1 MVTPPERLTI
11 MSTLVEERPPAPARA
26 PLVPRLL
33 RATGPSTGAIAGIIV
48 LCAVLGLT
56 QPIFFTVG
64 NFTNLISANSA
75 VLVLSVGT
83 TFVLLAGGLDLSVVA
98 AGAATGVAFCLMLQ
112 SGFGTL
118 PTALA
123 TLIIGSLFGALN
135 GALINFG
142 RIPFLVVTLGTASV
156 FGSLAL
162 VVSDGKTINVFD
174 VPGFQ
179 PIYSFMLDS
188 IVGIPLLLILD
199 VILVV
204 IAALVLKYT
213 TFGRAVFAIGSNREA
228 ARLNGINV
236 QMTSL
241 LVYLISGLSAA
252 LASIIQVG
260 RLTGAAPTFDGTLLL
275 TVLAAVLIGGT
286 AYSGGEGSV
295 LGTVIGVF
303 FLGIIQNGL
312 TLTNVSSFWRGAV
325 NGTVLILAVAL
336 GVARDRGV
344 FRRKKRSGA

>member
-1 MVTPPERLTI
+1 MTI
-11 MSTLVEERPPAPARA
+11 HVDERPLAPARA
-26 PLVPRLL
+26 PLISRLL
-33 RATGPSTGAIAGIIV
+33 RATGPSTGAIAGIVV
-48 LCAVLGLT
+48 LCIALGFT

-75 VLVLSVGT
+75 VLILAVGT
-83 TFVLLAGGLDLSVVA
+83 TFVLLSGGLDLSVVA
-98 AGAATGVAFCLMLQ
+98 AGAASGVAFCLMLQ
-112 SGFGTL
+112 SGFDAL
-118 PTALA
+118 PAVLA
-123 TLIIGSLFGALN
+123 TLIIGCLFGALN
-135 GALINFG
+135 GVLINFG

-156 FGSLAL
+156 FASLAL

-174 VPGFQ
+174 IAGFQ
-179 PIYSFMLDS
+179 PIYSFMLGS
-188 IVGIPLLLILD
+188 ALGVPLLLVLD

-204 IAALVLKYT
+204 AAVLVLKFT
-213 TFGRAVFAIGSNREA
+213 IFGRAVFAIGSNREA

-252 LASIIQVG
+252 LASLIQVG

-286 AYSGGEGSV
+286 AYSGGEGGV

-325 NGTVLILAVAL
+325 NGAVLILAVAL

-344 FRRKKRSGA
+344 FRRKKLSSA